1 MLNIIEYQ
9 TFINNISQIFHNKL
23 LKILLFFNIKININ
37 FLKII
42 KNCYK
47 LLLLISLF
55 NKEDNIKI
63 NNIYKTIKSSYLKI
77 FAIIILDYSIF
88 YLFELI
94 KKITNFIMKKFNL
107 KNENK
112 VNNNNLKNENK
123 IKKILYLKKSDKK
136 ENKCPLCLE
145 NFDNNST
152 LTLCGHLFCIDC
164 IFNHLKNSRY
174 CPKCRNLIKP
184 EEIIILKN
192 YG

>member
-88 YLFELI
+88 YLFKLI
-94 KKITNFIMKKFNL
+94 KKITNFIIKKFNL

-123 IKKILYLKKSDKK
+123 IINIY
-136 ENKCPLCLE
+136 
-145 NFDNNST
+145 
-152 LTLCGHLFCIDC
+152 
-164 IFNHLKNSRY
+164 
-174 CPKCRNLIKP
+174 
-184 EEIIILKN
+184 
-192 YG
+192 

>member
-1 MLNIIEYQ
+1 MFNIFEYQ
-9 TFINNISQIFHNKL
+9 YFINNISQIFHHKL
-23 LKILLFFNIKININ
+23 IKILHFFNINININ
-37 FLKII
+37 FFKII

-55 NKEDNIKI
+55 NKEDNI
-63 NNIYKTIKSSYLKI
+63 YKTIKNSYLKI
-77 FAIIILDYSIF
+77 LAIIILDYSIF
-88 YLFELI
+88 YLFELV
-94 KKITNFIMKKFNL
+94 KKINNYILKKFNYT
-107 KNENK
+107 NEKK
-112 VNNNNLKNENK
+112 VNNNFKNKNK
-123 IKKILYLKKSDKK
+123 IQKILYLTKSNKK

-145 NFDNNST
+145 NFDNNSI